1 MRQTLILAPLLA
13 LGLTACE
20 RLGIEDPAKVAAAK
34 EAEGKAVGAGCRHAG
49 RSLEDCYAQNPKAL
63 KAAVF
68 AGWREMN
75 DYMAQN
81 KIEVTAPA
89 AGGAAAQSDAGH
101 GPAEPA
107 RKGNDG
113 RAADKPSGAEHKP
126 GVASAARKPVEPG
139 DRLAEK
145 H

>member
-1 MRQTLILAPLLA
+1 MRRILILAPLLA

-20 RLGIEDPAKVAAAK
+20 RLGIEDPAKVAATR
-34 EAEGKAVGAGCRHAG
+34 EAEGKAVGAGCRHSG
-49 RSLEDCYAQNPKAL
+49 RSLEDCYAQNPKAQ

-81 KIEVTAPA
+81 KIEVVPLPSAGPA
-89 AGGAAAQSDAGH
+89 APSDASH
-101 GPAEPA
+101 APAEPV
-107 RKGNDG
+107 RKG
-113 RAADKPSGAEHKP
+113 AEAKVSEKASADHKV
-126 GVASAARKPVEPG
+126 GVASAAKKPVEPG
-139 DRLAEK
+139 EKLAEK

>member
-1 MRQTLILAPLLA
+1 MRRTLILAPLLA

-49 RSLEDCYAQNPKAL
+49 RSLEDCYSQNPKAL

-81 KIEVTAPA
+81 KIEAASPPA
-89 AGGAAAQSDAGH
+89 AGAATQSDAGRA
-101 GPAEPA
+101 PAEPA
-107 RKGNDG
+107 KKGND
-113 RAADKPSGAEHKP
+113 AKSADKPSGTEHKP

-139 DRLAEK
+139 DKLAEK

>member
-1 MRQTLILAPLLA
+1 MRRILILAPLLA

-34 EAEGKAVGAGCRHAG
+34 EAEGKAVGAGCRHSG
-49 RSLEDCYAQNPKAL
+49 RSLEDCYAQNPKAQ

-81 KIEVTAPA
+81 KIEVVPPPSA
-89 AGGAAAQSDAGH
+89 GAAAASDASH
-101 GPAEPA
+101 APAEPA
-107 RKGNDG
+107 RKGTE
-113 RAADKPSGAEHKP
+113 AKASEKASAEHKA
-126 GVASAARKPVEPG
+126 GVASAAKKPVEPSEK
-139 DRLAEK
+139 LAEK